1 MELHFFKNRKLRP
14 QSSFHHMLEQ
24 HVGPYFKCASCM
36 PSFVFFNWS
45 GVLQWISNS
54 ELIIISK
61 LFSIVSFVK
70 NDARH
75 WTQAIVRVSQDW
87 FVFCTVLA
95 CVVVLLFGHRR
106 KETFDHKLI
115 MAANTAFSP
124 KPDLYWCPGDMS
136 VLKNIP
142 LKITVYSNG

>member
-1 MELHFFKNRKLRP
+1 M
-14 QSSFHHMLEQ
+14 
-24 HVGPYFKCASCM
+24 
-36 PSFVFFNWS
+36 
-45 GVLQWISNS
+45 
-54 ELIIISK
+54 
-61 LFSIVSFVK
+61 
-70 NDARH
+70 
-75 WTQAIVRVSQDW
+75 RVSQDW

-95 CVVVLLFGHRR
+95 CVVVLLFGHKR

-136 VLKNIP
+136 VVLKNIP